1 MAGTVR
7 SRSLRSEEG
16 DQGDEKGQT
25 MTAQP
30 RKMSEI
36 MKEMA
41 ERLLRHPS
49 EVPSS
54 EAAHVALFFA
64 NAAWNESIGVAHS
77 RDSYRNVWETIEA
90 ENPEL
95 WNEFKSNDINAM
107 IDELIQYKKN
117 HYPEDQRRILTCG
130 IPDGKVRVEWLNAA
144 APGVDSRWEMRLY
157 GMVRTGEREKAIRFL
172 QETRGMSNKQ
182 AARRVAGIAAEL
194 GMK

>member
-1 MAGTVR
+1 
-7 SRSLRSEEG
+7 
-16 DQGDEKGQT
+16 

-54 EAAHVALFFA
+54 EAANVALFFA

-77 RDSYRNVWETIEA
+77 RDSYRIVWEPIEA

-107 IDELIQYKKN
+107 IDELVQYKKT
-117 HYPEDQRRILTCG
+117 HYPDDQRRILTCAASLTG
-130 IPDGKVRVEWLNAA
+130 RFVWNGSKPPLLGSIPDGRCSSTDW
-144 APGVDSRWEMRLY
+144 
-157 GMVRTGEREKAIRFL
+157 
-172 QETRGMSNKQ
+172 
-182 AARRVAGIAAEL
+182 
-194 GMK
+194 

>member
-1 MAGTVR
+1 
-7 SRSLRSEEG
+7 
-16 DQGDEKGQT
+16 

-36 MKEMA
+36 MKEMS

-54 EAAHVALFFA
+54 EAAHVALMFA
-64 NAAWNESIGVAHS
+64 NIAWNECVGLDRA
-77 RDSYRNVWETIEA
+77 REDYRSAWETIEA

-107 IDELIQYKKN
+107 IDELVQYKKD
-117 HYPEDQRRILTCG
+117 HYPDDRRRILVCG
-130 IPDGKVRVEWLNAA
+130 MREANVHVEWIPAA
-144 APGVDSRWEMRLY
+144 APGVDSRWEMELY
-157 GMVRTGEREKAIRFL
+157 GLVRMGDREQAIRFL

-182 AARRVAGIAAEL
+182 AARRVAAVAAEL
-194 GMK
+194 GIK

>member
-16 DQGDEKGQT
+16 DEGDEKCET

-144 APGVDSRWEMRLY
+144 APGVDSRWEMQLY
-157 GMVRTGEREKAIRFL
+157 GLVRIGDREQAIRFL

-182 AARRVAGIAAEL
+182 AAKRVAGVAAEL